1 MNREWIKAR
10 QTRYGA
16 YLATY
21 VIIIFAVLGAV
32 NWLANRHN
40 KSFDTTANKRFSLS
54 DQTNK
59 VVSGL
64 KNDVTISYFEQ
75 PSNFTRG
82 RDLLDRYKSLS
93 TKLHVNYIDPEKKPD
108 VARAAGV
115 RSYGAIILDNGVKKE
130 EAKSLSEEE
139 ITGALI
145 RVLKNGVRNV
155 CFLTGSGEHPLDE
168 TGRGGYSV
176 FKDALEKNNY
186 KTRAISIL
194 EKPEIPKDCSVI
206 VIAGPDKDY
215 FDAPIN
221 AIKTYLD
228 AGGKALFLLDPPI
241 QRGAI
246 PNAGTPNLVKFLA
259 SYGITPEDDLI
270 LDVSGIG
277 PDPTA
282 PVVQKYEAQPITNGF
297 RYATLFPLSRSLEVK
312 TDTGVQKLFS
322 TSEDSYA
329 TTSLKPPITLD
340 RAKARKGPFVIA
352 AANKLTTGGGR
363 FVVVGSSD
371 WAGNSLLGAPVGN
384 RDLLL
389 NMMNWLTADEDLISI
404 RPKDPEDRRLNLNS
418 RQMRLVFFSSVV
430 FLPLIVIGSGLMVWF
445 KRR

>member
-1 MNREWIKAR
+1 MNADWIKAR

-21 VIIIFAVLGAV
+21 IIVIVAVLGAA
-32 NWLANRHN
+32 NWLANRYN
-40 KSFDTTANKRFSLS
+40 KSVDTTANKRFSLS
-54 DQTNK
+54 DQTKK

-64 KNDVTISYFEQ
+64 KNDITINYFEQ
-75 PSNFTRG
+75 SSSFARG
-82 RDLLDRYKSLS
+82 RDLLDRYQNLS
-93 TKLHVNYIDPEKKPD
+93 PKLRINYIDPEKKPD
-108 VARAAGV
+108 IARANGV
-115 RSYGAIILDNGVKKE
+115 RTFGTIVIDNGIKKE
-130 EAKSLSEEE
+130 EAKSLTEEE
-139 ITGALI
+139 VTGALI

-221 AIKTYLD
+221 AIKTYLG

-246 PNAGTPNLVKFLA
+246 ANPGTPNLVKFLA

-270 LDVSGIG
+270 LDISGIG

-282 PVVQKYEAQPITNGF
+282 PLVQKYETHPITSGF
-297 RYATLFPLSRSLEVK
+297 RYASLFPLSRSLDVK

-340 RAKARKGPFVIA
+340 RTKARKGPFVLA
-352 AANKLTTGGGR
+352 AADKLSTGGGR
-363 FVVVGSSD
+363 FIVVGSSD

-384 RDLLL
+384 RDLAL

-404 RPKDPEDRRLNLNS
+404 RPKDPEDRRLNLNG
-418 RQMRLVFFSSVV
+418 RQMQLLFLSSVI
-430 FLPLIVIGSGLMVWF
+430 FLPLIVIASGLMVWF
-445 KRR
+445 RRR